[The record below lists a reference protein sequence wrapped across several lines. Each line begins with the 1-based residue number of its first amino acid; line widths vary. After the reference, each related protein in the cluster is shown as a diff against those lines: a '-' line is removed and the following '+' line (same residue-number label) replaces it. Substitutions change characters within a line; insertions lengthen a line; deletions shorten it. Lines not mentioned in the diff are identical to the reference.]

1 MPIGAADP
9 DRMTPEQRAVHD
21 RIAAGP
27 RGGVPRPF
35 LAMLDSPGLAHAIQG
50 IGAALRFSGALADD
64 LREIAILAA
73 AGAFGSGYEWG
84 YHEPIARRA
93 GVSEAAIAAARAG
106 DVSSLGGGDIAAAI
120 ITVCHRA
127 VRNRRVPREALAL
140 ISTRLGRA
148 AATEVVAIAGYYPM
162 LALFLDAANL
172 DHPIPAAG
180 DGRGASPVQ
189 DD

>member
-21 RIAAGP
+21 RIATGP

-35 LAMLDSPGLAHAIQG
+35 LAMLDSPGLADAIQG
-50 IGAALRFSGALADD
+50 VGAALRFSGALADD
-64 LREIAILAA
+64 VREIAILAT
-73 AGAFGSGYEWG
+73 AGAFGSGYEWD

-93 GVSEAAIAAARAG
+93 GVSDAVIAAARTG
-106 DVSSLGGGDIAAAI
+106 DVTALTDAEVAAAV

-127 VRNRRVPREALAL
+127 VRDNRVEREVLAQVAA
-140 ISTRLGRA
+140 RLGRV

-162 LALFLDAANL
+162 LALFLAAADL
-172 DHPIPAAG
+172 DHPL
-180 DGRGASPVQ
+180 RRASERPSA
-189 DD
+189 